1 MTDNYQCSVQYIPYK
16 EIVKQTQ
23 QNLIIKIK
31 KIQKKKIKI
40 GIIRYHPK
48 KKRNDKNII
57 KNGFK
62 NNRLKKKKN

>member
-16 EIVKQTQ
+16 EIVKQMQ

-31 KIQKKKIKI
+31 KKQKKKIKI
-40 GIIRYHPK
+40 GTIRYHPK